1 MVCKGR
7 RWVEE
12 GRGQL
17 DQPFFDLVDIGDQS
31 VTMVAV
37 SCGGILLWLRV
48 GLSGREM
55 FGCKE
60 SVDFRF

>member
-1 MVCKGR
+1 M
-7 RWVEE
+7 EE

-17 DQPFFDLVDIGDQS
+17 DQLVFDLVDIGDQS

-37 SCGGILLWLRV
+37 CCGGILLWLRV
-48 GLSGREM
+48 GLRGREM
-55 FGCKE
+55 FGSKE

>member
-1 MVCKGR
+1 M
-7 RWVEE
+7 EE